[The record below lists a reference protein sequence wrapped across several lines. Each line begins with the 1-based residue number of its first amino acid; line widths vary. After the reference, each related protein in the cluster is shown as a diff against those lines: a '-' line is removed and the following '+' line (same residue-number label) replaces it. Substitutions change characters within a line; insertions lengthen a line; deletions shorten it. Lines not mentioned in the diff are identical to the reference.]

1 MKKKIP
7 ITSWQQLMFVV
18 GGAKELAKTLGIE
31 RNTVSS
37 WHVRRNCIPM
47 QYWQKIRDVYGITSD
62 ELLAVSIS
70 LQNTPK

>member
-1 MKKKIP
+1 MQKKTIV
-7 ITSWQQLMFVV
+7 TWAQFMAAT
-18 GGAKELAKTLGIE
+18 GGPKGLAKTLGIE

-47 QYWQKIRDVYGITSD
+47 QYWPRIREVYGITSD